1 MKTIDGARINAIAVT
16 ELHVV
21 PSDESEP
28 LTVTAALYDMK
39 SNQTIGVSRQNS
51 IWSKATYDALA
62 KLYECVEGDIAAHIS
77 GEGGD
82 EEKPIDATGTQGGLF
97 PDQQ

>member
-1 MKTIDGARINAIAVT
+1 MKTLEGVRIDAVAVT
-16 ELHVV
+16 ELRSV
-21 PSDESEP
+21 PSDEREP

-39 SNQTIGVSRQNS
+39 GNQTIGISQHTS

-62 KLYECVEGDIAAHIS
+62 KLYECVEGDIATHIS

-82 EEKPIDATGTQGGLF
+82 EQKPIDATGTQGGLF
-97 PDQQ
+97 PDQK